1 MNDRD
6 EPRRPV
12 PDRWCPDRAFP
23 PYAFVPG
30 RNPHPTRDPRGHSYA
45 RHDSTG
51 HVFTG
56 HVFTGHDDASSRSPR
71 IPPDRWREDEAWLYG
86 VDLYNH
92 GYAWEAH
99 ESWEA
104 RWLAPHDD
112 EQEQF
117 VQALVQVAAAALKT
131 RMGEPRGA
139 DRLARLALEKLAAT
153 SARAAGLAVVLPAGV
168 EGSVDVPRRY
178 MGLDVHA
185 FASVFRAWSV
195 DAARTFASRPRL
207 DLA

>member
-1 MNDRD
+1 MNARD
-6 EPRRPV
+6 EPRRTAH
-12 PDRWCPDRAFP
+12 DRWCPERAFP

-30 RNPHPTRDPRGHSYA
+30 RNPHPTRDPRGHSYVEHEIA
-45 RHDSTG
+45 G
-51 HVFTG
+51 HVFPG
-56 HVFTGHDDASSRSPR
+56 RDDPSSRSPR

-112 EQEQF
+112 EQERF
-117 VQALVQVAAAALKT
+117 VQALVQVAAATLKT

-139 DRLARLALEKLAAT
+139 DRLSRLALEKLAAT
-153 SARAAGLAVVLPAGV
+153 SPRAVDDEAEFPTGAR
-168 EGSVDVPRRY
+168 GSLDVPRRY

-185 FASVFRAWSV
+185 FAAAFRAWSA
-195 DAARTFASRPRL
+195 DGARTFETRPRL